1 MAVLNKSKWKA
12 PFWGKS
18 NDYSTGRDPLGL
30 QTTSQAS
37 YSTLLPGITNL
48 TNRIRYYGFYCWLLE
63 VYAKEKGD
71 TNPATQNRFI
81 RRGEYQIALLM
92 QLHER
97 ESIQIPGSSFATN
110 EIIREESKAKLD
122 IKLGA
127 DIEKGK
133 NTYWKYSSGA
143 FGQYYSGAL
152 QAIGLIIHRDDTPV
166 FVCTTHED
174 KSIVT
179 GTKLA
184 EAFAKNISDRSRG
197 LFIKNI
203 EEGYLNKSDSEKLY
217 EEFSITMIPYDT
229 DEWKLYTKML
239 FSNDLP
245 LFQNVDNQ
253 TFFRK
258 ETMTTVLSYIN
269 KNDTTD
275 DWDYFIKDLYRRK
288 GSDFLDNETDSS
300 FGWYYYQLNEYWH
313 FGAETVFWGVL
324 ETLSS
329 KYFKVEL
336 TKFLNDFSD
345 TFIEALIKYDFIDD
359 KFQPLGKVIN
369 NVEDIDIWELS
380 EEILASIKA
389 RDISKS
395 LWQGFKMILAIYKQ
409 NEGEFEKLYS
419 FAALHG
425 MERDGD
431 CINGLR
437 DFSNK
442 LDEPIYNVVEKFILK
457 NIINRHL
464 DVAYR
469 KMGSGTKNTLKFS
482 YENNLLKHVETMT
495 PVWTTPRIYAMYSFF
510 EDLGY
515 VNEENKISEIGKQ
528 LIEGKYI

>member
-1 MAVLNKSKWKA
+1 MAVLKKSEWKA

-18 NDYSTGRDPLGL
+18 NEYSTGRDPLGL

-37 YSTLLPGITNL
+37 YSTLLPGVTNL

-71 TNPATQNRFI
+71 TSPAIQNRFI

-92 QLHER
+92 ELHE
-97 ESIQIPGSSFATN
+97 SDAIQIPGSSFAN
-110 EIIREESKAKLD
+110 SEITKEESKLKFDL
-122 IKLGA
+122 KLGA

-152 QAIGLIIHRDDTPV
+152 QAIGLIIHRVDTPV
-166 FVCTTHED
+166 FVCTKLED

-179 GTKLA
+179 GTMLA
-184 EAFAKNISDRSRG
+184 EAFANNISDTAKK

-203 EEGYLNKSDSEKLY
+203 EEGYLNKSDSVKLH
-217 EEFSITMIPYDT
+217 EEFSITIIPKDT
-229 DEWKLYTKML
+229 DEWKLYTKLL
-239 FSNDLP
+239 FSNDQP

-269 KNDTTD
+269 ENDTAD
-275 DWDYFIKDLYRRK
+275 YWDYFTKELYNQK
-288 GSDFLDNETDSS
+288 GKDFLNKETDSS

-313 FGAETVFWGVL
+313 YGAETVFWSVL

-329 KYFKVEL
+329 KYFKAEL
-336 TKFLNDFSD
+336 SNFLNDFSD
-345 TFIEALIKYDFIDD
+345 TFIEALLKYNFIDD
-359 KFQPLGKVIN
+359 KSQPLGEVISKIG
-369 NVEDIDIWELS
+369 DIDIWELS
-380 EEILASIKA
+380 EEIRANIKA

-409 NEGEFEKLYS
+409 NENEFEKLYS

-437 DFSNK
+437 YFSKK
-442 LDEPIYNVVEKFILK
+442 LDEPISDVVDKFILK

-464 DVAYR
+464 EVAYR

-482 YENNLLKHVETMT
+482 YEDNLLKHVETMY

-515 VNEENKISEIGKQ
+515 VNEENKITAIGKQ
-528 LIEGKYI
+528 LIKA